1 MTSKFLNTPFAS
13 WLKVA
18 ISAILG
24 YSLVVIN
31 DPEQIFFSFETL
43 KGMGIVCSTAV
54 FPMII
59 NYLNQADPRYG
70 KHKPVEIV
78 DKE

>member
-18 ISAILG
+18 TSAILG

-31 DPEQIFFSFETL
+31 DPGQIFFSYETL
-43 KGMGIVCSTAV
+43 KGLGIVCSTAV

-70 KHKPVEIV
+70 RHKETEIV
-78 DKE
+78 EKD